1 MNKKLIYS
9 LCAATLLV
17 TSCDYNEDNFPGF
30 DNNPVTDVVY
40 YEGEYTGKYPAEG
53 YFSLTQGDEETGKA
67 VIETALVSLL
77 ETTYPYCDKGSSA
90 KLTVKVATIVP
101 GLVETELAD
110 SYELQSADYDAMG
123 TEKDEPGQYDNFSYK
138 MDVNA
143 YLTVFC
149 KSKYPNAAD
158 GDVVKITYQYYS
170 NYVTSTLSKL
180 YKKSAGE
187 WAEFI
192 NFAPS
197 ITYTL
202 VDEDYDSM
210 GTGDGEPGKYNNF
223 DSKISA
229 EKITF
234 YLTTFA
240 KVKFPYVEK
249 GNTIELTYKY
259 YTEDKKTENRTVLYQ
274 YNGTE
279 WVAYD
284 PEEPIIEIADRIT
297 VMKYDGTSWKL
308 TNLISGVIRQKMES
322 EGYTALVAWVKE
334 NKPAFMSDQK
344 DNEEYYFGAS
354 AGYNNINNNYSTWSK
369 YYNVDGYLT
378 GLDNDAI
385 QAIMDQR
392 IAEGI
397 SGIVL
402 PLMVTDPDPDMSY
415 EITYNVYAGR
425 GKGDYAM
432 SFYYNAEEDKYEWDE
447 LTPVLK

>member
-1 MNKKLIYS
+1 M
-9 LCAATLLV
+9 
-17 TSCDYNEDNFPGF
+17 
-30 DNNPVTDVVY
+30 
-40 YEGEYTGKYPAEG
+40 
-53 YFSLTQGDEETGKA
+53 
-67 VIETALVSLL
+67 
-77 ETTYPYCDKGSSA
+77 
-90 KLTVKVATIVP
+90 
-101 GLVETELAD
+101 
-110 SYELQSADYDAMG
+110 
-123 TEKDEPGQYDNFSYK
+123 
-138 MDVNA
+138 
-143 YLTVFC
+143 
-149 KSKYPNAAD
+149 
-158 GDVVKITYQYYS
+158 
-170 NYVTSTLSKL
+170 
-180 YKKSAGE
+180 
-187 WAEFI
+187 
-192 NFAPS
+192 
-197 ITYTL
+197 
-202 VDEDYDSM
+202 
-210 GTGDGEPGKYNNF
+210 
-223 DSKISA
+223 
-229 EKITF
+229 
-234 YLTTFA
+234 
-240 KVKFPYVEK
+240 EK

>member
-101 GLVETELAD
+101 GLVEPELAD

-308 TNLISGVIRQKMES
+308 TNLIS
-322 EGYTALVAWVKE
+322 
-334 NKPAFMSDQK
+334 
-344 DNEEYYFGAS
+344 
-354 AGYNNINNNYSTWSK
+354 TWSK